1 MWVTRPGVWVS
12 SLVNVADSGYGLDMD
27 TNPAETTMTNSQTL
41 LDATERLEA
50 AQTAVRLAATRI
62 SSFVPGAPLSDKVEA
77 TRRLRDADAELAEA
91 RTAYDAAQ
99 DLPAP
104 ED

>member
-1 MWVTRPGVWVS
+1 MWVT

-27 TNPAETTMTNSQTL
+27 TTTEETTMTAVQGL
-41 LDATERLEA
+41 LDATEHLEA
-50 AQTAVRLAATRI
+50 AQTAVRIAQTRI
-62 SSFVPGAPLSDKVEA
+62 DSFVPSAPLRYKVEA
-77 TRRLRDADAELAEA
+77 TERLRAADAELAEA

-99 DLPAP
+99 DLLAP